1 MKLGGE
7 LSLGISL
14 CVPMRP
20 FVPAGGVG
28 KSTEGLRHYSLHSLF
43 PLTGLIMV
51 AVRKGQGT
59 GWLGPQGHIMS
70 SAGHHTILG
79 KSETI

>member
-1 MKLGGE
+1 MPK
-7 LSLGISL
+7 
-14 CVPMRP
+14 R
-20 FVPAGGVG
+20 GVG
-28 KSTEGLRHYSLHSLF
+28 KSTEGLRHYSLHCLL

-51 AVRKGQGT
+51 AVCKDQWTGQ
-59 GWLGPQGHIMS
+59 LGSQGHIMS